1 MTFRRIAIAPLA
13 AFALASLACHE
24 VHFNP
29 EAASGEIEIYDD
41 LFSVSVVDDQHV
53 VAAGYWGAIYRS
65 EDAGRTWSKAD
76 TGTKQLVYD
85 VAMADAQRGWA
96 VGQLGMIL
104 RTEDGGQTWTRQQN
118 NKIDQGVHLFSVQA
132 LDARRAWTV
141 GEWGTRLYTDDG
153 GQTWQDRSLTI
164 DETHP
169 QFVWLSISDQERVRR
184 GEPVFEDVT
193 LNDVYCLPQD
203 TDLCWL
209 IGEFGYVFYT
219 EDGGENWERGKILS
233 GIQLDPLQFGF
244 DEFEFT
250 EEQRERVVRFA
261 ESIADQQHLNV
272 AIEPRVTR
280 KELDKLYQDGDPF
293 PVFDLIEAR
302 TQSVVAAVEEAGILQ
317 DRMRRRGAPPW
328 DYEDF
333 LEDDPEFL
341 SRYLEERVAENPQV
355 EVSIAQNPYLFTIRF
370 ADPENGYISGLGGV
384 VLRTTDGGR
393 IWRYEDIGQKRALFS
408 VAPFP
413 DRRAIVVGEKGMIR
427 ASQDAG
433 ETWSEPEGFP
443 TIFTFMRDINFEPG
457 RIVGYIVGQRG
468 MILRTDDA
476 GRTWNQVLP
485 KKKPGDEGAQ
495 PATEVASG

>member
-1 MTFRRIAIAPLA
+1 MPLRRFALAPLA
-13 AFALASLACHE
+13 LLALATLACHE
-24 VHFNP
+24 VHFDP
-29 EAASGEIEIYDD
+29 EAVSSEIEIYDD

-53 VAAGYWGAIYRS
+53 VASGYWGAIYRS
-65 EDAGRTWSKAD
+65 DDGGKTWSKAD

-85 VAMADAQRGWA
+85 VAMADELRGWA

-104 RTEDGGQTWTRQQN
+104 RTEDGGKTWTRQPN
-118 NKIDQGVHLFSVQA
+118 NKVDQGVHLFSVQA

-169 QFVWLSISDQERVRR
+169 QFVWLSISDQERVRE
-184 GEPVFEDVT
+184 GKPVFEDVT

-209 IGEFGYVFYT
+209 IGEFGYVFHT
-219 EDGGENWERGKILS
+219 EDGGANWERGEILS
-233 GIQLDPLQFGF
+233 GIQIEPMVFPYDQ
-244 DEFEFT
+244 FEFT
-250 EEQRERVVRFA
+250 EEQRETVTEFA
-261 ESIADQQHLNV
+261 QSIADQQHLNV
-272 AIEPRVTR
+272 AIEPRVSE
-280 KELDKLYQDGDPF
+280 KELEELYDGEDPF

-341 SRYLEERVAENPQV
+341 KRYLDERVAEKPQV

-370 ADPENGYISGLGGV
+370 ADEMHGYISGLGGV
-384 VLRTTDGGR
+384 VLRTQDGGR

-413 DRRAIVVGEKGMIR
+413 DRRAIVVGEKGLMR
-427 ASQDAG
+427 VSDDAG
-433 ETWSEPEGFP
+433 ESWHAPENFP

-468 MILRTDDA
+468 MVLRTEDA
-476 GRTWNQVLP
+476 GRTWRQMLP
-485 KKKPGDEGAQ
+485 AQGEGGRTGPEDLA
-495 PATEVASG
+495 AN